1 MSYTKR
7 LTESDVKFGFIYIG
21 GEFVKEVPRGRF
33 TLVVGEDSYTVQL
46 DDYERMRGLGK
57 GFFRKYGLKEGDLVS
72 FVKIGDEK
80 VGLSFEGRG
89 VRRKE
94 TAFRAYIDASK
105 VAAILNVG
113 SFHEHRNP
121 HVVTLYRDDPFWGL
135 RERDK
140 RFWDRLEAGSRVLIY
155 GEFHGARGIYLSGV
169 IKGKRYTTEP
179 VREWVKNPS
188 GYPCH
193 VHLDLPRIKLDDV
206 KPISLD
212 ELSEM
217 DVPFFKGKPT
227 RLISIIFF
235 DESTVGKF
243 DELWRIFH
251 ERNEIQPPQPIPVV
265 VRDELRDWL
274 PPRFYELKVGRL
286 TSVEL
291 QRRVNEIFRMLGFKV
306 IEFPVGPYPDA
317 VVHLPEPYKGVN
329 PFWMV
334 VDSKNIPGYNLPE
347 TDKRAM
353 ESYINGQ
360 RLEALSR
367 GLDPGKCYFLFVAP
381 SFERV
386 TEEKLRSIQGG
397 AKATGGL
404 LSVEALLHLAFIRLK
419 HGNEAR
425 IDKLPDL
432 IRETEITRDKINSI
446 LASTEQR

>member
-21 GEFVKEVPRGRF
+21 REFVKEVPRGMF
-33 TLVVGEDSYTVQL
+33 TLVAGEESYTVQL
-46 DDYERMRGLGK
+46 DDYKRLKGLGK
-57 GFFRKYGLKEGDLVS
+57 GFFRKYGLKEGDPVS
-72 FVKIGDEK
+72 FVKISSDK
-80 VGLSFEGRG
+80 ISLNFEGEDART
-89 VRRKE
+89 RE
-94 TAFRAYIDASK
+94 TTFKPYMGASR

-113 SFHEHRNP
+113 SFHERRNP
-121 HVVTLYRDDPFWGL
+121 HVVTLYRDEPFWGL
-135 RERDK
+135 RERDR

-155 GEFHGARGIYLSGV
+155 GEFQGVRGIYLSGN

-193 VHLDLPRIKLDDV
+193 LYLDLPRVKLDDV
-206 KPISLD
+206 EPISLD

-235 DESTVGKF
+235 DESIVGKF
-243 DELWRIFH
+243 DDLWRIFH
-251 ERNEIQPPQPIPVV
+251 ERNEIQPPQPVPVV
-265 VRDELRDWL
+265 VRDELGDWL

-286 TSVEL
+286 TSGEF
-291 QRRVNEIFRMLGFKV
+291 QRRVNEIFRMLGFEV
-306 IEFPVGPYPDA
+306 IEFPAGPYPDA
-317 VVHLPEPYKGVN
+317 VVHLPEPYKNVN
-329 PFWMV
+329 PFWIV
-334 VDSKNIPGYNLPE
+334 VDSKNIPGYYLPE
-347 TDKRAM
+347 ADKRAM

-360 RLEALSR
+360 RLEALNR

-381 SFERV
+381 SFERAA
-386 TEEKLRSIQGG
+386 EEKLRSIRSD
-397 AKATGGL
+397 AKAIGGL

-432 IRETEITRDKINSI
+432 IGGTEIIKDKINVI
-446 LASTEQR
+446 LASAY